1 MGTCTEDL
9 LRIRDGEPVDA
20 DVHAQAAV
28 DPESRAE
35 LERLRGVQKA
45 LKRLPELQPPPRV
58 WAQIR
63 DEVERAD
70 SRKSGSLWRWSL
82 GSAIAAG
89 VAVLAFTL
97 VSRPPEMPAQTEL
110 GPVATVPE
118 GVSGDGLNT
127 GPAEDPLYASLAAE
141 SAQLERELNSIEY
154 QPSLTSADTATI
166 AAVLEDQIGYVDAQL
181 TYASANRL
189 DPRQTETLWRERVD
203 LMNTLVDVRYAQ
215 FQQVGF

>member
-1 MGTCTEDL
+1 MRTCTEDL

-35 LERLRGVQKA
+35 LERLKGVQKA

-58 WAQIR
+58 WAHIR
-63 DEVERAD
+63 AEVERAD

-89 VAVLAFTL
+89 AAVLAFTL
-97 VSRPPEMPAQTEL
+97 VSRPPGIPAQTEL

-118 GVSGDGLNT
+118 GVSGDGLDT
-127 GPAEDPLYASLAAE
+127 GPAEEPLYASLAAE
-141 SAQLERELNSIEY
+141 SAQLERALNSIEY
-154 QPSLTSADTATI
+154 QPKLMYADTAS
-166 AAVLEDQIGYVDAQL
+166 AVVLLEDRIGYVDAQL
-181 TYASANRL
+181 TYAAAHRL
-189 DPRQTETLWRERVD
+189 DSQQTETLWRERVD
-203 LMNTLVDVRYAQ
+203 LMNTLVNVRYAQ
-215 FQQVGF
+215 VQQAGF